1 MSELNCFKEL
11 YNHNLERYYKG
22 CNYIMEKPKET
33 DKWLSL
39 LQSILEDMNIYLIE
53 IEKEQ
58 EITNDEILNGF
69 KITGGNKENSKI

>member
-1 MSELNCFKEL
+1 
-11 YNHNLERYYKG
+11 
-22 CNYIMEKPKET
+22 MEKPKET